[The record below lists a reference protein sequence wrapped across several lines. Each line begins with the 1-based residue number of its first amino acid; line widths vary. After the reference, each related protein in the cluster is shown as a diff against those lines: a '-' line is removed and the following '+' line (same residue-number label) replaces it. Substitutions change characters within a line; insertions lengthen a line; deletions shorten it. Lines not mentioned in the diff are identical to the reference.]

1 MFELAI
7 ERNSIR
13 SSFSEGMGN
22 DLIALAIFLSVGLM
36 SVDAVF
42 SFLGRFSS
50 IELMV

>member
-1 MFELAI
+1 MFELAT
-7 ERNSIR
+7 ERNSMR
-13 SSFSEGMGN
+13 SSISEGMGN

-42 SFLGRFSS
+42 SFFGRLSS